1 MTREK
6 RALAWLAALALFVLL
21 LDVLAAV
28 LLPFVAGAAI
38 AYFLDPVADR
48 LERAGVG
55 RTLATSMIVGAFF
68 VVVVGALVL
77 LFPLLQA
84 QVVGLLA
91 LLPGAIDKAH
101 AYAAPL
107 IERLK
112 TDLPPDAVQQ
122 LTAAAG
128 SYAGAAVKWAGGLL
142 GGLWKGGVAFFNL
155 LSLVVITPVVA
166 FYLLRDW
173 DVIIERFDSYLP
185 RDAAP
190 TIREQARAIDVTI
203 AGFVR
208 GQASVCLA
216 LAVWYGTALT
226 VVGLKSGLLVGLGA
240 GAISFIPYLGAATGL
255 AVGVA
260 IAAVQF
266 GTWPMVAVV
275 AAVFVI
281 GQLAESYVLTPR
293 LVGDRIGLHP
303 VWIIFALLAG
313 GALFGF
319 TGVLLAVPVAA
330 VIGVLIRFGLK
341 RYLASPLYTGHHGST
356 HGGDAG
362 NTRT

>member
-1 MTREK
+1 LSRDK
-6 RALAWLAALALFVLL
+6 RALAWLAVLAALVLL

-28 LLPFVAGAAI
+28 LLPFVAGMAI

-48 LERAGVG
+48 LEKAGMG
-55 RTLATSMIVGAFF
+55 RTLATSVIVGAFF

-84 QVVGLLA
+84 QVVGLVA
-91 LLPGAIDKAH
+91 LLPNAVETVRAW
-101 AYAAPL
+101 AAPL
-107 IERLK
+107 VERLK
-112 TDLPPDAVQQ
+112 ADLPPDAMQQ

-128 SYAGAAVKWAGGLL
+128 TYAGTAVKWAGEIL
-142 GGLWKGGVAFFNL
+142 GGLWKGGVAFFSV
-155 LSLVVITPVVA
+155 LSLIVITPVVA

-173 DVIIERFDSYLP
+173 DRIIERLDSYLP

-190 TIREQARAIDVTI
+190 AIREQMRAIDTTI

-216 LAVWYGTALT
+216 LAVWYGVALT
-226 VVGLKSGLLVGLGA
+226 LVGLKSGLLVGLGA

-255 AVGVA
+255 AVAVA
-260 IAAVQF
+260 IAWVQF
-266 GTWPMVAVV
+266 AAWPMVAAV
-275 AAVFVI
+275 AAVFVV

-293 LVGDRIGLHP
+293 LVGGRIGLHP

-319 TGVLLAVPVAA
+319 TGVLLAVPAAA
-330 VIGVLIRFGLK
+330 VIGVLIRFGLG
-341 RYLASPLYTGHHGST
+341 RYLESPLYHGGSPGGS
-356 HGGDAG
+356 HGGDKRA
-362 NTRT
+362 